1 MQARE
6 GSRKWTAKRVGCVAS
21 AFYLPIAA
29 FFVWA
34 FFNAYATFLAA
45 LPIVL
50 SLGLCF
56 VFLMSIVIPEL
67 ESAEGTGNSAGE
79 GASPAWRR
87 IWLRRLLIGLSAF
100 QAIMLLIVVALTTN
114 LVSFGLAQ
122 SDQRLWSILIVGA
135 QVAVLFMPILLQ
147 SLWSLWRLIAAI
159 PHSFN

>member
-1 MQARE
+1 
-6 GSRKWTAKRVGCVAS
+6 VGCVAS
-21 AFYLPIAA
+21 AFYLPISA
-29 FFVWA
+29 FFLWA
-34 FFNAYATFLAA
+34 FFNAYVTFLAV

-56 VFLMSIVIPEL
+56 IFLMTIVIPEL

-79 GASPAWRR
+79 DASPAWRH
-87 IWLRRLLIGLSAF
+87 IWLRRLLIGIFTL
-100 QAIMLLIVVALTTN
+100 QAIMLLSVIALTTH

-135 QVAVLFMPILLQ
+135 QVAVLFIPILLQ

-159 PHSFN
+159 PHSFY